1 MDDSIEEMGPIDY
14 LVIEWSGGAQP
25 NGEAAPILLDL
36 AERGIIR
43 ILDFALIAK
52 DDDGNV
58 AAIEIGEYADDA
70 GLAEFEGA
78 ASGLLDDEDVIEAG
92 VALEPGSVAALLIY
106 ENTWAAPFAVA
117 LRRSGAELVASGRVP
132 TQELVAALEALEAA

>member
-1 MDDSIEEMGPIDY
+1 MEDSIDEMGPIDY

-43 ILDFALIAK
+43 VLDFALIAK
-52 DDDGNV
+52 DEDGNV
-58 AAIEIGEYADDA
+58 AAVEISEHADDA

-78 ASGLLDDEDVIEAG
+78 ASGLLDDEDIVEAG
-92 VALEPGSVAALLIY
+92 SALEPGSVAALLIY
-106 ENTWAAPFAVA
+106 ENRWAAPFAVA
-117 LRRSGAELVASGRVP
+117 LRRSGAHMVAQGRVP